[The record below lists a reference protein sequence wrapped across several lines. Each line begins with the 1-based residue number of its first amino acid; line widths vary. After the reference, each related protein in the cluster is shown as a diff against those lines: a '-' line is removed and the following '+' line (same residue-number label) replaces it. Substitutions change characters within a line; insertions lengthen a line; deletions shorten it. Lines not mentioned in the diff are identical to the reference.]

1 MSKNFELLYQA
12 GKAAE
17 MLRAEVEPAE
27 PTALPEVS
35 NSVPALYI
43 EGMAKDEV
51 SKLVHRLFF
60 LPGADAPRAVVFTGT
75 DRGHGCTWMCAHVGE
90 VLASQTPGTVCLVD
104 CNPFSAS
111 LHKELNI
118 SNHHGLS
125 EALMGD
131 DPIRDYAKQT
141 SRQNLWVVS
150 CGGSRQMAERMLT
163 SDRMRARISQ
173 LRAQF
178 DYVLMDVAALNV
190 CNHGMV
196 LGGVADGVV
205 LVLKANT
212 ARRDSARENI
222 QQLQASNVKVLGAV
236 LNQRTFPIP
245 QRIYRRL

>member
-12 GKAAE
+12 GKAAG

-35 NSVPALYI
+35 TSVPALKI
-43 EGMAKDEV
+43 DGMARDEV

-60 LPGADAPRAVVFTGT
+60 LPGADAPRHVVFTGT
-75 DRGHGCTWMCAHVGE
+75 EQGHGCTWMCAHVGE
-90 VLASQTPGTVCLVD
+90 VLASQTASTVCLVD
-104 CNPFSAS
+104 CNPFSS
-111 LHKELNI
+111 TLHHEFNME
-118 SNHHGLS
+118 NHHGLLD
-125 EALMGD
+125 ALVGE
-131 DPIRDYAKQT
+131 DPIREYAKPT
-141 SRQNLWVVS
+141 SRENLWVLS
-150 CGGSRQMAERMLT
+150 CGASSETSERLLT

-178 DYVLMDVAALNV
+178 DYVLMDVAALNI

-196 LGGVADGVV
+196 LGGLSDGVV
-205 LVLKANT
+205 LVLKANS

-245 QRIYRRL
+245 ERIYKRL

>member
-17 MLRAEVEPAE
+17 MLHAEVEPAE
-27 PTALPEVS
+27 PSALPEVS
-35 NSVPALYI
+35 TSVPALQI
-43 EGMAKDEV
+43 EGMAKDEI

-60 LPGADAPRAVVFTGT
+60 MPGADAPHNVVFTST
-75 DRGHGCTWMCAHVGE
+75 DRGHGCSWMCAHVGE
-90 VLASQTPGTVCLVD
+90 ILASQTPGTVCLVD
-104 CNPFSAS
+104 CNPFSSS
-111 LHKELNI
+111 LHQEFNM

-125 EALMGD
+125 DALVGD

-141 SRQNLWVVS
+141 SRQNLWLIS
-150 CGGSRQMAERMLT
+150 CGASMEITERMLS

-178 DYVLMDVAALNV
+178 DYVLMDVAALNT

-196 LGGVADGVV
+196 LGGLADGVV
-205 LVLKANT
+205 LVLKANI

-245 QRIYRRL
+245 QRIYKRL

>member
-17 MLRAEVEPAE
+17 MLHAEVEPAE
-27 PTALPEVS
+27 PAALPEVS
-35 NSVPALYI
+35 NSVPALPL

-60 LPGADAPRAVVFTGT
+60 LPGADAPRTVVFTGT
-75 DRGHGCTWMCAHVGE
+75 DRGYGCSWMCAHVGE

-104 CNPFSAS
+104 CNPFSPS
-111 LHKELNI
+111 LHEELNM

-125 EALMGD
+125 DALMGD

-141 SRQNLWVVS
+141 SRQNLWIIS
-150 CGGSRQMAERMLT
+150 CGGSRQTSERMLT

-212 ARRDSARENI
+212 ARRDSTRENI

-245 QRIYRRL
+245 QRIYKRL

>member
-1 MSKNFELLYQA
+1 MSKNFELLYQV

-17 MLRAEVEPAE
+17 MLHADVEPAE

-35 NSVPALYI
+35 TSVPALEI
-43 EGMAKDEV
+43 DGMARDEV

-60 LPGADAPRAVVFTGT
+60 LPGADAPRHVVFTGT
-75 DRGHGCTWMCAHVGE
+75 DPGHGCTWMCAHVGE

-111 LHKELNI
+111 LHHEFNME
-118 SNHHGLS
+118 NHHGLS
-125 EALMGD
+125 DALVGD
-131 DPIRDYAKQT
+131 EPIRDYARQT
-141 SRQNLWVVS
+141 SRKNLWLVS
-150 CGGSRQMAERMLT
+150 CGSSTETSQRLLT

-178 DYVLMDVAALNV
+178 DYVLMDVASLNT

-196 LGGVADGVV
+196 LGGLSDGVV

-222 QQLQASNVKVLGAV
+222 QQLQASNVNVLGAV

-245 QRIYRRL
+245 ESIYKRL